1 MYRYTMSTKT
11 LKDHLHEIIF
21 EAETPSGRFF
31 DIVLL
36 WAIIISV
43 LAVVLESVSELRAN
57 FSELFFVIEWTFTV
71 LFTLEYALRIFSVRK
86 PLGYIFSFYGLVDLL
101 SLIPSYIGIFFAGT
115 NSLRV
120 IRAIRL
126 LRIFRIFKLARYLGA
141 TSNLKTALYASRAK
155 IVVFTC
161 SVLSLALIMGTIM
174 YLIEGEANGFTSIP
188 KSIYWSIVTMT
199 TVGYGDI
206 APQTTLG
213 QMLASIVMIL
223 GYAIIAVPTGIV
235 SVELANASK
244 NQANSVSCPSCSAEG
259 HDSNAV
265 YCKFC
270 SEKL

>member
-1 MYRYTMSTKT
+1 M
-11 LKDHLHEIIF
+11 HEIIF
-21 EAETPSGRFF
+21 EAETPAGRLF

-43 LAVVLESVSELRAN
+43 LAVILESVSELRIN
-57 FSELFFVIEWTFTV
+57 FSYAFFVIEWTFTA
-71 LFTLEYALRIFSVRK
+71 LFTVEYVLRIISVRK

-141 TSNLKTALYASRAK
+141 TSNLKNALYASRAK
-155 IVVFTC
+155 IIVFAC
-161 SVLSLALIMGTIM
+161 SVLAIALIMGTIL
-174 YLIEGEANGFTSIP
+174 YLIEGEENGFTSIP
-188 KSIYWSIVTMT
+188 KSMYWSIVTMT

-206 APQTTLG
+206 APKTTLG

-235 SVELANASK
+235 SVEPANAK
-244 NQANSVSCPSCSAEG
+244 GQANSISCPACSAEG
-259 HDSNAV
+259 HESNAV

-270 SEKL
+270 GEKL